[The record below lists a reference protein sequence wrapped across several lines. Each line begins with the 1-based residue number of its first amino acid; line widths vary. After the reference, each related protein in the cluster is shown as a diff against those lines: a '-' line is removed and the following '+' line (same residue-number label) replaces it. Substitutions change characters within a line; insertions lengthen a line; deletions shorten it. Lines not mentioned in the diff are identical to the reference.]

1 MARAAVSLL
10 RSTGMRGISLCSI
23 SRDDFE
29 DLDDD
34 GELILTRTERK
45 CGSSRNVTK
54 RVYCKLVPHSK
65 PSQCTIIH
73 LGEYLHLTQFESTCR
88 EHIFAWDPPVEW
100 TNHGIPLTPW
110 YSPAWSRSSNIS
122 LLLTRTGIV
131 TRNNSGETSCL
142 FLHASDVVLPVFD
155 DLPKMLFRCVKKPR
169 KLASGNSICWSFDMK
184 RTEFRQ
190 NRGVDSA
197 HSLFESTNVYEPK

>member
-88 EHIFAWDPPVEW
+88 EHIFTLGFTCRMNQSPDSFNTLIQRRLIALLEAVCYSI
-100 TNHGIPLTPW
+100 GIENGLGHRKLHAFRFSAPIFLIRKAP
-110 YSPAWSRSSNIS
+110 
-122 LLLTRTGIV
+122 LLTKE
-131 TRNNSGETSCL
+131 N
-142 FLHASDVVLPVFD
+142 
-155 DLPKMLFRCVKKPR
+155 
-169 KLASGNSICWSFDMK
+169 
-184 RTEFRQ
+184 
-190 NRGVDSA
+190 
-197 HSLFESTNVYEPK
+197 